1 MKSVGDR
8 WQELKEECDK
18 QDCQWSARAFQVG
31 GETFAG
37 QMLPSYRNFISSHR
51 FVLSSENKIFCFGDT
66 LGNIREA
73 YESFSTLLYFNRID
87 WMKSLLDPIFEYCED
102 NHWVKR
108 YPPYDIGL
116 YPIINKQVKLDDNAV
131 AVAADM
137 LMMMAVIVEVEQD
150 FINSFISPV
159 LFFFQR
165 GDKLSPPYC
174 KVCPSS
180 YPISNAPLSSFFAL
194 NF

>member
-1 MKSVGDR
+1 MLIGYEEGQTLQYGGESLSPLWKKNRTGEIKELMKSVGDR

-116 YPIINKQVKLDDNAV
+116 YL
-131 AVAADM
+131 
-137 LMMMAVIVEVEQD
+137 LL
-150 FINSFISPV
+150 IS
-159 LFFFQR
+159 R
-165 GDKLSPPYC
+165 
-174 KVCPSS
+174 
-180 YPISNAPLSSFFAL
+180 
-194 NF
+194 